1 MNVTGRCKHSL
12 CLNCTWASSC
22 RRKREEMQLRHRY
35 CLLWYLFQLHYDN
48 TDMLRWSCRRRGWC
62 GVCVCV
68 YVGVCVFGEPVS
80 KFIFNSSLGDD
91 LNVSYIPLLTD
102 PRPTFCLTFLFP
114 VHFCPVRPPVLG
126 SYATLQVRPPLYSH
140 SAQVVWKIVAGMR
153 GKHQQRSKAACE
165 TGAPWSEEKSQHVL
179 VG

>member
-1 MNVTGRCKHSL
+1 MNVTGQCKHSL

-91 LNVSYIPLLTD
+91 LVHSPSYRSTSYILFDVFASSPFLSSPAASSRLVRHLTG
-102 PRPTFCLTFLFP
+102 PTASVFTFSTGCLKNRGGNERKTSAE
-114 VHFCPVRPPVLG
+114 VESCMRDG
-126 SYATLQVRPPLYSH
+126 SSLIRGEE
-140 SAQVVWKIVAGMR
+140 SARFSWLK
-153 GKHQQRSKAACE
+153 
-165 TGAPWSEEKSQHVL
+165 
-179 VG
+179 